1 MKKLA
6 TWIATAIIANAVGL
20 LLAALLL
27 DGFRIDVWSF
37 VIVLLVFTV
46 IMLVTAPLLTTF
58 TSSSLPQIKGGIA
71 LISVFVGLK
80 ATDLLMN
87 GFEIGVFANW
97 LAATLLVWLGS
108 LTAEIVVPL
117 LLKRQAAAAT

>member
-1 MKKLA
+1 MMKLA

-20 LLAALLL
+20 LLAAMLL